1 MKNIQLMLSSL
12 TNKQA
17 YIFIFLSLLAIV
29 PAVENFTGNITNPFS
44 SNALAIYTGSVFVL
58 WVIPAL
64 AIRFISTKWGFIV
77 FALFTTFWALGANS
91 TKTNKDIQSSIA
103 KSAGEIF
110 SACQVNT
117 HLQKNYCSEYKFS
130 EDVTNICKTDISL
143 LAPKDMQLELQKAL
157 ESNTLKKNIEDLIRQ
172 IDQNIAQA
180 KATNNFSNDALC
192 AQIDKTTNNAYQKAI
207 ENIAMQKNK

>member
-1 MKNIQLMLSSL
+1 
-12 TNKQA
+12 
-17 YIFIFLSLLAIV
+17 
-29 PAVENFTGNITNPFS
+29 
-44 SNALAIYTGSVFVL
+44 
-58 WVIPAL
+58 L